1 MCNQR
6 TTPGSQAGWLGWC
19 YLYLSKSKTGS
30 LLIISAP
37 TYPGCLWHNIMH
49 FSHSIKNR
57 VEKHRRQHH
66 SILILLVIINKGP
79 LATMLTRATILKC
92 DRISWSHILPSLNQ
106 VYMCIFQCMGHDEQ
120 TVVAFSDPQRIN
132 FSNELKLLCRSKLS
146 SIIISDFLLE
156 VLSYIHKHLCI

>member
-6 TTPGSQAGWLGWC
+6 TTPGWLGWC

-37 TYPGCLWHNIMH
+37 TYPGCLWHNVMH

-66 SILILLVIINKGP
+66 SILILLVIINKGS

-92 DRISWSHILPSLNQ
+92 DRISWSHILPSLN
-106 VYMCIFQCMGHDEQ
+106 
-120 TVVAFSDPQRIN
+120 
-132 FSNELKLLCRSKLS
+132 
-146 SIIISDFLLE
+146 
-156 VLSYIHKHLCI
+156 